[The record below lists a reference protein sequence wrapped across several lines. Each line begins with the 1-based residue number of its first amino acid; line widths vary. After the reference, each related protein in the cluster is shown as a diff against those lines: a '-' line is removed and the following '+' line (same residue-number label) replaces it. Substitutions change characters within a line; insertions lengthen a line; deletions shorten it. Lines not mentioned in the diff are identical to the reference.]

1 MKIIPN
7 VSKQEKELIEKIQDE
22 QDIVACEKAMK
33 DYENNPKSHS
43 LEEAK
48 KILEIK

>member
-1 MKIIPN
+1 MKIITN

-22 QDIVACEKAMK
+22 QDIVAYEEAIK
-33 DYENNPKSHS
+33 DYENNSKSHS